1 MGWHGGFRMTFD
13 YYGPGRAPDGPVTHG
28 FAPAPGTGATAG
40 QVPAPGWPAA
50 VPTPVPTPAS
60 RALPLPALLLG
71 LGGVLLAL
79 SSLLPWVSVLV
90 FDLSGLKVEWGA
102 AALVGGLVAVVAAVE
117 EGAGLIGRAARPLLR
132 VGALLG
138 GLAGAGAA
146 LAVRQRIGSAT
157 DGFTS
162 GLGSATSDAATDLGF
177 DGAPLTGG
185 GLEQGFGDFG
195 AQLAEAF
202 MPSAGVGLWLA
213 LAAGLVVAA
222 GAVAALRD

>member
-1 MGWHGGFRMTFD
+1 MSFD
-13 YYGPGRAPDGPVTHG
+13 YYGTGRAPDGPVTHG

-40 QVPAPGWPAA
+40 QAPAAGWPAA
-50 VPTPVPTPAS
+50 APTATPTPVPHPNTT

-71 LGGVLLAL
+71 LGGVLLSL
-79 SSLLPWVSVLV
+79 SSLLPWVSILV

-102 AALVGGLVAVVAAVE
+102 AALVGGFVAVVSAVE
-117 EGAGLIGRAARPLLR
+117 EGTGLIGRAARPVLR

-146 LAVRQRIGSAT
+146 LAVRQRIGSTT

-162 GLGSATSDAATDLGF
+162 GLESAGSDAATDLGL
-177 DGAPLTGG
+177 DGAPFTGG
-185 GLEQGFGDFG
+185 GLEEGFGDFG

-213 LAAGLVVAA
+213 LGAGLVVAA